1 MLKKLNPNYQ
11 SLVKKLQDFNN
22 GYFKIK
28 KFEIRKQKRHFI
40 KFNLR
45 RSQFCKEMGI
55 GINLM
60 KDLCEKE
67 FRIETK
73 DGQGILTE

>member
-1 MLKKLNPNYQ
+1 MLKKLNPNDQ

-22 GYFKIK
+22 EYFKIK
-28 KFEIRKQKRHFI
+28 KFEIRKQKRHLT

-67 FRIETK
+67 FKIESK
-73 DGQGILTE
+73 DGQWIITE